1 MRLCQP
7 YNAAMHRTMTRRQV
21 RDFDAE
27 AIHTLGVPGAVL
39 MENAGRGSAEVVAEM
54 MDTAGTKRVVLF
66 CGCGNNGGDGFVIA
80 RHLHNLGFE
89 PLTVLCGLE
98 QKLTPDA
105 RTHYEILGRMKLPV
119 IHLDLS
125 QSAILHQI
133 RMAAAG
139 CSLVVDALFGT
150 GLKEELSNPYIQVIT
165 AINALHIPILSVDIP
180 SGLDCDAGIPLPV
193 CIKAAATV
201 SFVAAK
207 QGFFAH
213 PNAME
218 TVGSL
223 YIASIGV
230 NPPSDESA

>member
-1 MRLCQP
+1 
-7 YNAAMHRTMTRRQV
+7 MTRQQV
-21 RDFDAE
+21 RDFDAQ
-27 AIHTLGVPGAVL
+27 AIGTLGIPGAVL
-39 MENAGRGSAEVVAEM
+39 MENAGRGCAEVIAEM
-54 MDTAGTKRVVLF
+54 MDTAGTKKVTLF

-125 QSAILHQI
+125 KSEILHQV
-133 RMAAAG
+133 RTAAAG
-139 CSLVVDALFGT
+139 SSLAVDALFGT
-150 GLKEELSNPYIQVIT
+150 GLKEELSCPYIQVIT

-201 SFVAAK
+201 NFVAAK
-207 QGFFAH
+207 TGFFAH
-213 PNAME
+213 PGTME
-218 TVGSL
+218 IIGDL
-223 YIASIGV
+223 YIASIGI
-230 NPPSDESA
+230 NPPPPNEHTPPADEPA